1 MTRQINQAGLDLIKS
16 FEKLRLIGYLPT
28 PNDKPTA
35 GYGHTGPDVQVG
47 AAYAPS
53 QCEAWLQQDLAWA
66 EQTVETNATIGLTDN
81 QFAAL
86 VSLCYNIGSQ
96 NFDASTLLRDL
107 NQVDIIDAADQF
119 AVWDKQRGVDLP
131 GLDRR
136 RAAEE
141 ALFNS

>member
-16 FEKLRLIGYLPT
+16 FETCSLGAFKPT
-28 PNDKPTA
+28 PNDVWTI
-35 GYGHTGPDVQVG
+35 GWGHTQGVQEG
-47 AAYAPS
+47 DTCTQEQAD
-53 QCEAWLQQDLAWA
+53 AWLAQDLSWA
-66 EQTVETNATIGLTDN
+66 AATVESHATIPLTDN

-86 VSLCYNIGSQ
+86 VSLVYNIGAT

-107 NQVDIIDAADQF
+107 DAGDTSDAAAQF
-119 AVWDKQRGVDLP
+119 LVWDRQRGVDLP